1 MENTIANN
9 DLIEVI
15 TELTV
20 SDIKT
25 LNNII
30 ESCLDKDIF
39 ASESVE
45 IVKEL
50 HIKLLNLAKS
60 LDKQV

>member
-1 MENTIANN
+1 MENTMANN